1 MATVNVDQAK
11 LVLNTFAA
19 IFQNNLVSADLM
31 TWKKF
36 DGEMND
42 RNGLEV
48 VEQVTPDYTTTFT
61 TDAVSQSRSYQSVTI
76 GGGKQQCG
84 S

>member
-1 MATVNVDQAK
+1 MANVQVDQAK

-19 IFQNNLVSADLM
+19 IFQNNLVSSDLV

-48 VEQVTPDYTTTFT
+48 VEQVPPDYSTTFT
-61 TDAVSQSRSYQSVTI
+61 NTF
-76 GGGKQQCG
+76 
-84 S
+84 